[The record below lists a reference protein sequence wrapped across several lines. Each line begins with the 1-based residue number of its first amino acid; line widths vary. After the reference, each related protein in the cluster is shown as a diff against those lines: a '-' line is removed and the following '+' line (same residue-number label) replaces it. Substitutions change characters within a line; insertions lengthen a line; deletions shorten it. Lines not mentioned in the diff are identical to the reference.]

1 MLQLRATSMDPEFL
15 NNILTNVHDPNTQ
28 ELLKLIVT
36 QQQQILDNQKQII
49 EQSQKKSPDRSS
61 EVKPL
66 KDQLGRVSF
75 NEKAYNEPVIQA
87 GNSSIPFSEPTD
99 YPVFEQRRISI
110 DVVTVNQQEITED
123 QQVK

>member
-1 MLQLRATSMDPEFL
+1 MLQLRDTSMDPEFM
-15 NNILTNVHDPNTQ
+15 NNILKNVHDPNTQ

-49 EQSQKKSPDRSS
+49 EQNQKKSPDRSS

-75 NEKAYNEPVIQA
+75 NEEAYNEPVIQA

-99 YPVFEQRRISI
+99 YPVFEQRRIS
-110 DVVTVNQQEITED
+110 VVTVNQQEITED